1 MEITTAQIELL
12 ALEEPTK
19 YTNFTNSEFFK
30 KDTFKSIYDEIVSH
44 GHIFDII
51 LDKGSGNYTRPIE
64 AFSPEEALS
73 LKMLLSDNYNSAE
86 ILRNAVQYKNIRL
99 FFADVP
105 DKDSYYY
112 LVDFMH
118 NDQFYISII
127 LLKDFP
133 ADQSSNIQYSLI
145 RDIIQLYFAVSF
157 KKLGIPINYDESTN
171 SEVICFPSTLRS
183 SDFLFMSYYFA
194 YYLEALSVFI
204 PISAIENTINNDGL
218 SLLIDSFDSA
228 SKVLHNRKDVI
239 NGTASDL
246 VDYAYMITKSYFN
259 SIIQIATITN
269 EEMVKANESVI
280 ASEEG
285 NTDDQSWN
293 EN

>member
-19 YTNFTNSEFFK
+19 YINFTNSEFFK
-30 KDTFKSIYDEIVSH
+30 KDTFKTIYDEIVSH

-51 LDKGSGNYTRPIE
+51 LDKGSNNYTRPIE
-64 AFSPEEALS
+64 ALSIEEALS
-73 LKMLLSDNYNSAE
+73 LKMLLSDNYNPNE
-86 ILRNAVQYKNIRL
+86 ILKNAIQYKNIRL
-99 FFADVP
+99 LFADVP

-118 NDQFYISII
+118 NNDLYISII

-133 ADQSSNIQYSLI
+133 ADESSNIQYSII
-145 RDIIQLYFAVSF
+145 RDVIELYFAMSF

-171 SEVICFPSTLRS
+171 SEIICFPATLRS
-183 SDFLFMSYYFA
+183 SDFIFISNYFA

-204 PISAIENTINNDGL
+204 PISALENTINDDGL
-218 SLLIDSFDSA
+218 SLLIDSYDNAF
-228 SKVLHNRKDVI
+228 KVLHNRDKVI
-239 NGTASDL
+239 NGTSSDL

-259 SIIQIATITN
+259 SVIQIARLTN
-269 EEMVKANESVI
+269 EDMAEANKNVI
-280 ASEEG
+280 ESEEG
-285 NTDDQSWN
+285 NTDD
-293 EN
+293 

>member
-19 YTNFTNSEFFK
+19 YINFTNSEFFK
-30 KDTFKSIYDEIVSH
+30 KDTFKTIYDEIVSH

-51 LDKGSGNYTRPIE
+51 LDKGSNNYTRPIE
-64 AFSPEEALS
+64 ALSAEEALS
-73 LKMLLSDNYNSAE
+73 LKMLLSDNYNPNE
-86 ILRNAVQYKNIRL
+86 ILKNAIQYKNIRL
-99 FFADVP
+99 LFADVP

-118 NDQFYISII
+118 NNDLYISII

-133 ADQSSNIQYSLI
+133 ADESSNIQYSII
-145 RDIIQLYFAVSF
+145 RDVIELYFAMSF

-171 SEVICFPSTLRS
+171 SEIICFPATLRS
-183 SDFLFMSYYFA
+183 SDFIFISNYFA

-204 PISAIENTINNDGL
+204 PISALENTINDDGL
-218 SLLIDSFDSA
+218 SLLIDSYDNAF
-228 SKVLHNRKDVI
+228 KVLHNRDKVI
-239 NGTASDL
+239 NGTSSDL

-259 SIIQIATITN
+259 SVIQIARLTN
-269 EEMVKANESVI
+269 EDMAEANKNVI
-280 ASEEG
+280 ESEEG
-285 NTDDQSWN
+285 NTDD
-293 EN
+293 